1 MARILFTGPLGHGHV
16 NPTLGIAQEL
26 TARGHAVAYAAPEP
40 FEAAIAQT
48 GAEFVPLRSS
58 WLNSPQH
65 AAPQFHGRAFAR
77 ASELALAETIHMTG
91 QFDALR
97 ARGRL
102 ARPDVLVHDG
112 PVAWWGRAVG
122 HGWQV
127 PTVETWPNFVSNR
140 HWNMQRY
147 IRLNPLDP
155 VFLRFLW
162 RLRRFL
168 RTRGISGVGGFM
180 QGAGAVERIVTVP
193 RAFQPA
199 GETFGSGYTFTGPV
213 LTDRSHQGS
222 WSPPAASEGLPVLLV
237 SLGTA
242 YHDRP
247 DFFRMIA
254 QSAAGRPWHVVMSI
268 GDTVDPA
275 ALGTLPANVEAHPQ
289 VPQLSVLEHASVFL
303 THAGMGGTVEGMAAG
318 VPLVAVPQ
326 MAEQRANADRI
337 AELGLGRTLDPDS
350 LEAEGFW
357 TTVEAVRADPVIAGR
372 CAWMREEIRTSGGAS
387 AAADAVEAA
396 AARGLG

>member
-26 TARGHAVAYAAPEP
+26 VTRGHSVVYAAPEP
-40 FEAAIAQT
+40 FREAITET
-48 GAEFVPLRSS
+48 GAEFVPLHSS
-58 WLNSPQH
+58 WLNSPERSG
-65 AAPQFHGRAFAR
+65 PQFHGRAFAR
-77 ASELALAETIHMTG
+77 ASELALAETVHMAG

-97 ARGRL
+97 ARNRL
-102 ARPDVLVHDG
+102 SPPDVLVHDG
-112 PVAWWGRAVG
+112 PVAWWGRVVG
-122 HGWQV
+122 HMWQV

-168 RTRGISGVGGFM
+168 RSRGMHGVGRFM
-180 QGAGAVERIVTVP
+180 QGMDSHDRIVTLP
-193 RAFQPA
+193 REFQPA
-199 GETFGSGYTFTGPV
+199 GDTFGAGYTFVGPV
-213 LTDRSHQGS
+213 LTDRTHQGE
-222 WSPPAASEGLPVLLV
+222 WNPPAAAKPVLLV

-268 GDTVDPA
+268 GDRMDPA
-275 ALGTLPANVEAHPQ
+275 DLGTLPANVEARAQ
-289 VPQLSVLEHASVFL
+289 VPQLSVLEHAAVFV

-350 LEAEGFW
+350 LDAERFW
-357 TTVEAVRADPVIAGR
+357 SLVESVHADPEVAAR
-372 CAWMREEIRTSGGAS
+372 CAWMQERTRASGGAE

-396 AARGLG
+396 ARAV